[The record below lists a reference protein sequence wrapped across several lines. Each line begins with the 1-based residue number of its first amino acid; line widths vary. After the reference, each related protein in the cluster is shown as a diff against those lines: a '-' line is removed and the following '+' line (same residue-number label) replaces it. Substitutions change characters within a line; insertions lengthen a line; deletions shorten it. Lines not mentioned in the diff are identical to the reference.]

1 MKKEILEQNKSS
13 LIDYKNDFFNFID
26 VTETTR
32 KSYAMGISSFAEY
45 LSANNCKQPT
55 RDDVIAFREELR
67 KNHSIATVNSYL
79 IAVRQFFTFLEYNNI
94 YKNITT
100 NVKSLK
106 ETDIHKKKALT
117 ITQCE
122 QILGSCD
129 NLRDKTLFALTLNC
143 GLRANELVN
152 IRLQD
157 FAINQNKVILYVLG
171 KGRDYKQDYVIVSDS
186 VYKLIQEYIKEY
198 NIQDYLF
205 VSSSHHNNGGK
216 VTTETIRR
224 IVNKLFKQNGI
235 EDSKITLHSLRHS
248 FATISIENG
257 ADLRQVSAALRHSST
272 SVTERYLHDL
282 DMINNKCSDIMNNTV
297 LNNVL

>member
-1 MKKEILEQNKSS
+1 MEKGILEQKKGS

-32 KSYAMGISSFAEY
+32 KSYAMGISSFADF
-45 LSANNCKQPT
+45 LSVNNCKQPT

-67 KNHSIATVNSYL
+67 KDHSVATVNSYL

-122 QILGSCD
+122 QILESCD

-157 FAINQNKVILYVLG
+157 FATNQNKVILYVLG

-282 DMINNKCSDIMNNTV
+282 DMINNKCSDIMNNTI

>member
-1 MKKEILEQNKSS
+1 MENKILEQKGNS

-32 KSYAMGISSFAEY
+32 KSYAMGIKSFADY
-45 LSANNCKQPT
+45 LSVRNIKYPT
-55 RDDVIAFREELR
+55 REDIIAFREELR
-67 KNHSIATVNSYL
+67 QTHSVATVNSYL
-79 IAVRQFFTFLEYNNI
+79 IAIRQFFTFLEYNNL

-106 ETDIHKKKALT
+106 ETELHKKKALT
-117 ITQCE
+117 IEQCE
-122 QILGSCD
+122 QILESCD
-129 NLRDKTLFALTLNC
+129 NLRDKTIFALTLNC

-186 VYKLIQEYIKEY
+186 VYNLIQRYVKEY
-198 NIQDYLF
+198 GIADYLF
-205 VSSSHHNNGGK
+205 VSGSHHNNGGK

-224 IVNKLFKQNGI
+224 IVNKLFKKNGI
-235 EDSKITLHSLRHS
+235 EDNKITLHSLRHS

>member
-1 MKKEILEQNKSS
+1 MEKGILEQRKGS

-32 KSYAMGISSFAEY
+32 KSYAMGISSFADY
-45 LSANNCKQPT
+45 LSAHNCKQPT

-67 KNHSIATVNSYL
+67 KDHSVATVNSYL

-122 QILGSCD
+122 QILESCD

-157 FAINQNKVILYVLG
+157 FATNQNKVILYVLG

-205 VSSSHHNNGGK
+205 VSGSHHNNGGK

-224 IVNKLFKQNGI
+224 IVNKLFRQNGI
-235 EDSKITLHSLRHS
+235 EDNKITLHSIRHS

-257 ADLRQVSAALRHSST
+257 ADIRQVSAALRHSST

-282 DMINNKCSDIMNNTV
+282 DMINNKCSDIMNNAV